1 MRSAGYCCLY
11 KDGEYYSIP
20 YRSLIPKGAQNLLVC
35 GRCISADHEAQAA
48 IRIMPI
54 VCCIGEAAGTAAALA
69 AASGRQVGGI
79 DIKSLQAELEK
90 NGAIIK

>member
-1 MRSAGYCCLY
+1 
-11 KDGEYYSIP
+11 
-20 YRSLIPKGAQNLLVC
+20 
-35 GRCISADHEAQAA
+35 
-48 IRIMPI
+48 MPI